1 MKKWG
6 LFLVIWISLLSSVA
20 AQEDQL
26 LRYAKS
32 PVRIP
37 FDLVNSFVIVDVSI
51 KGLPLRFIVD
61 TGAEH
66 TILFQKEISDILA
79 IRYDRRVR
87 LMGADMSET
96 VYGYTASNVQLQL
109 GNVGFIQT
117 NFVILE
123 EDFVSLENIIGQK
136 VHGILGA
143 NILKNFIVGFNFK
156 LGVMKWSKYDQFKKP
171 PRKYVS
177 MPITLNRGKPYMD
190 CVINTNHKDSIQAR
204 LLLDTGA
211 SLALLLYA
219 NEHNKINIPDQYLTG
234 QMGLGLGGNVVG
246 YLGKIQSLQFGKYRF
261 EQLIS
266 NYQKIE
272 TLDSSLIR
280 TDRHGIIGNV
290 LLSKFDLIFDYRD
303 SLLHVKPNRF
313 FSQRIQFDKS
323 GLVFIYS
330 GIDLNEIHV
339 LEVLPGSP
347 AEEADIKPGDQLIKF
362 NGLPIRFYSL
372 SKITKRL
379 SAKPDKEIKI
389 QILRDGIKMNKTF
402 KLRSL
407 L

>member
-1 MKKWG
+1 MIRKVVIG
-6 LFLVIWISLLSSVA
+6 LFWLCFLGVLH
-20 AQEDQL
+20 AQEGQL

-32 PVRIP
+32 PVKIP
-37 FDLVNSFVIVDVSI
+37 FDLVNNFVIVNVSI

-96 VYGYTASNVQLQL
+96 VYGYTASNVQIQL
-109 GNVGFIQT
+109 ANVGFINT
-117 NFVILE
+117 NMVILE

-136 VHGILGA
+136 VHGIIGA

-171 PRKYVS
+171 PRKYTS
-177 MPITLNRGKPYMD
+177 IPISIYRGKPYME
-190 CVINTNHKDSIQAR
+190 CILNTNHKDSIEAK

-219 NEHNKINIPDQYLTG
+219 SDRNKINIPDQYITG

-246 YLGKIQSLQFGKYRF
+246 YLGRVQSLQFGTYRF
-261 EQLIS
+261 EQLVS

-280 TDRHGIIGNV
+280 TDRHGIVGNV
-290 LLSKFDLIFDYRD
+290 ILSKFDLIFDYRD

-313 FSQRIQFDKS
+313 FSQRLNYDKS
-323 GLVFIYS
+323 GLVLIYS
-330 GIDLNEIHV
+330 GVDLNEINI

-347 AEEADIKPGDQLIKF
+347 AQEADIRPGDQLIKF
-362 NGLPIRFYSL
+362 NGWPVKFFSL
-372 SKITKRL
+372 SKISKRL
-379 SAKPDKEIKI
+379 SSKTDKVIKV
-389 QILRDGIKMNKTF
+389 QLLRDGNLLNKSIV
-402 KLRSL
+402 LRPL